1 VHIPDLYTWW
11 YFIIPTILIPLVLVC
26 AIIIAIDALIGIIR
40 NPNKYDFK
48 DKIFSIVI
56 IIGIIL
62 VIVGMI
68 WKNQLYLDFNEKG
81 IYLEQMDDYF
91 KQALQ
96 PMLIY
101 TIGEIF
107 IGISAFL
114 KTSTNLIL
122 KIKALIFIINAVT
135 FNFQCFL
142 EGSHML

>member
-1 VHIPDLYTWW
+1 MHIPDLYTWW

-122 KIKALIFIINAVT
+122 KIIALIFIINAVT
-135 FNFQCFL
+135 FNFQWFL

>member
-1 VHIPDLYTWW
+1 
-11 YFIIPTILIPLVLVC
+11 
-26 AIIIAIDALIGIIR
+26 
-40 NPNKYDFK
+40 
-48 DKIFSIVI
+48 
-56 IIGIIL
+56 
-62 VIVGMI
+62 MI

-122 KIKALIFIINAVT
+122 KILAIIFIINAVT
-135 FNFQCFL
+135 FNFQWFL